1 MDVPYYIQIDVF
13 SVIVLRLFGCSCS
26 INYAV
31 SGKVCMTMYVRLVPK
46 PLLYSVLVFTRL
58 AFNKANS
65 SKIKSSDQLKSFNSS
80 RPIR

>member
-1 MDVPYYIQIDVF
+1 MGVPYYVQIDVF

-31 SGKVCMTMYVRLVPK
+31 SGKVCMIMYVCLVRK
-46 PLLYSVLVFTRL
+46 PLLYSVPVFTRL
-58 AFNKANS
+58 AFNKTNS
-65 SKIKSSDQLKSFNSS
+65 SKIKISDQLKSFYSS